1 MLAQQQRAA
10 ASKILSRIPFYFPAS
25 PHPALLTS
33 APRPLFHA
41 TCCLFLFCFFFPRY
55 FVVLYLPPFFLS
67 QDVIGK
73 QSYEISL
80 NWAHLSGHGTE
91 DELALSSICHE
102 KGEEVIA
109 IRSLENGGNVMVLT
123 QVVRRPA
130 EGYEVRAKHFFKRVM
145 DKSELRSNG
154 REPRSN
160 VVTVRRKK
168 KC

>member
-1 MLAQQQRAA
+1 M
-10 ASKILSRIPFYFPAS
+10 
-25 PHPALLTS
+25 
-33 APRPLFHA
+33 
-41 TCCLFLFCFFFPRY
+41 FLGHF
-55 FVVLYLPPFFLS
+55 LLS

-80 NWAHLSGHGTE
+80 NWANLSGHGSK

-109 IRSLENGGNVMVLT
+109 IRSLENGGNGMVLT
-123 QVVRRPA
+123 QIVRRPA

-145 DKSELRSNG
+145 DKSELHSNG

-160 VVTVRRKK
+160 VVTVCRKK